1 MQQTETYKLN
11 LIESSDPF
19 LPDALNENTQKIE
32 EVVSEKLGEMD
43 QRVTVLEATKLVAG
57 VFKSTNIPNDI
68 IELGFTPEAVIL
80 SDAHGANQVCFI
92 TKAGSYVG
100 NGNVVVVENGFQLVN
115 GGGTTAVNNGRPIC
129 FFAFG

>member
-1 MQQTETYKLN
+1 MVDKLIIGAG
-11 LIESSDPF
+11 LYG
-19 LPDALNENTQKIE
+19 LYAALYCARR
-32 EVVSEKLGEMD
+32 G

-68 IELGFTPEAVIL
+68 IELGSTPEAVIL

-115 GGGTTAVNNGRPIC
+115 GGGSTAVNNGRPIC

>member
-11 LIESSDPF
+11 LIETSDPF
-19 LPDALNENTQKIE
+19 SPQALNENTQKLE
-32 EVVSEKLGEMD
+32 EVVQEKLGEMD
-43 QRVTVLEATKLVAG
+43 ARVTVLEATKLVAG

-115 GGGTTAVNNGRPIC
+115 GGGSTAVNNGRPIC

>member
-1 MQQTETYKLN
+1 
-11 LIESSDPF
+11 
-19 LPDALNENTQKIE
+19 
-32 EVVSEKLGEMD
+32 MD

-115 GGGTTAVNNGRPIC
+115 GGGSTAVNNGRPIC

>member
-11 LIESSDPF
+11 LIETSDPF
-19 LPDALNENTQKIE
+19 SPQALNENTQKLE

-68 IELGFTPEAVIL
+68 IELGFTPEAVFL

-115 GGGTTAVNNGRPIC
+115 GGGSTAVNNGRPIC

>member
-115 GGGTTAVNNGRPIC
+115 GGGSTAVNNGRPIC

>member
-11 LIESSDPF
+11 LIETSDPF
-19 LPDALNENTQKIE
+19 SPQALNENTQKIE

-68 IELGFTPEAVIL
+68 IELGFTPEAVFL

-115 GGGTTAVNNGRPIC
+115 GGGSTAVNNGRPIC

>member
-19 LPDALNENTQKIE
+19 SPQALNENTQKLE

-68 IELGFTPEAVIL
+68 IELGFTPEAVFL

-115 GGGTTAVNNGRPIC
+115 GGGSTAVNNGRPIC

>member
-11 LIESSDPF
+11 LIETSDPF
-19 LPDALNENTQKIE
+19 SPPALNENTQKLE

-68 IELGFTPEAVIL
+68 IELGFTPEAVFL

-115 GGGTTAVNNGRPIC
+115 GGGSTAVNNGRPIC

>member
-11 LIESSDPF
+11 LIETSDPF
-19 LPDALNENTQKIE
+19 SPQALNENTQKLE

-115 GGGTTAVNNGRPIC
+115 GGGSTAVNNGRPIC